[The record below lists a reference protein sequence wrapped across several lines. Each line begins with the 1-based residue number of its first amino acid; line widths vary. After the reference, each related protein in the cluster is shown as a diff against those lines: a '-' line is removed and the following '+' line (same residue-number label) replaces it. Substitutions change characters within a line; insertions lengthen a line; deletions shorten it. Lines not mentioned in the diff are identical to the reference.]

1 MDNFQTQVAHEQLVE
16 QLSTNPTLL
25 QGGVSVAVILA
36 LAVLFKSL
44 ADLAKAFRGN

>member
-1 MDNFQTQVAHEQLVE
+1 MDLQHTQVAQESVVE
-16 QLSTNPTLL
+16 QLSGNPTLL

-36 LAVLFKSL
+36 LAILFKSM